1 MVGRGDLAAVD
12 VVAGLAEVLRL
23 DLQRARLATVGQAH
37 LAPTG
42 GVVADLADRADRVLH
57 GEVAHHH
64 AVLDH
69 PQHEVARGD
78 LEHRGGLAHVG
89 VADDHV
95 EPAEPLG
102 VGVRLV
108 AGVDDR
114 AAAVT
119 SGDQVNT
126 LGLNPTRHLKDDG
139 CQWLLTVPAS

>member
-1 MVGRGDLAAVD
+1 MGRGEILTAVD

-23 DLQRARLATVGQAH
+23 DLERARLTPVGQAH
-37 LAPTG
+37 LAPAS

-69 PQHEVARGD
+69 PQHQVARRH
-78 LEHRGGLAHVG
+78 LEHRRGLAHVG

-95 EPAEPLG
+95 EPAEPFG
-102 VGVRLV
+102 IRVRLV

-114 AAAVT
+114 AAAGGAADV
-119 SGDQVNT
+119 GAEDARRPV
-126 LGLNPTRHLKDDG
+126 GLR
-139 CQWLLTVPAS
+139 